1 MKILRVGDL
10 MLVLPVALLLGG
22 GFALIEP
29 GASWGGW
36 IGLTCLFTL
45 GIVAMLA
52 TWRWAG
58 GGKTLAWM
66 TVLAVVLR
74 LAVGVG
80 IYLVLPID
88 GYNVPDDKAG
98 FVFTD
103 AHRRDD
109 QAWELASS
117 GKPIWSA
124 FDRSYYTDQYG
135 GLLAGSAIA
144 YRVFSA
150 DSHRPLLILALAAIA
165 AALGVPFFFRA
176 TQLLWNARLASLSTW
191 LFVLYPEFV
200 LTGGAQ
206 MREPFL
212 LTLLALTLFGFARW
226 NENRR
231 HSALVWMAVGFL
243 GMLLVSPAIAL
254 VALLLF
260 GVWWVMRGERL
271 RVPWPVALGAGL
283 LVIASV
289 AFLVWSLGGRGTT
302 AEGPVGVLSAWA
314 KASVSWVI
322 YQLEQGSGQVQNV
335 FSKLNPAAQFL
346 FVIGYGITQP
356 VLPPAFFEP
365 TTLTWHIIAILRSS
379 GWYLL
384 LPLLLYAPVAAYKLP
399 PGGGRRVWVWLAFF
413 SWAWIVVCAVRA
425 GGDQW
430 DNPRYRLIFFGVE
443 AIVAA
448 FAWLAWREKPDLW
461 LPRIVAAEVWCVL
474 VLGQWYV
481 ARYYLLGI
489 HLPILVVLSLCLCG
503 VLLIVAAGWLWDARL
518 RRRGTAP

>member
-10 MLVLPVALLLGG
+10 TRVLPAALLLGA
-22 GFALIEP
+22 GFTLVQPEAN
-29 GASWGGW
+29 GGGW
-36 IGLTCLFTL
+36 IGFTFLFAL
-45 GIVAMLA
+45 GIVALVA

-58 GGKTLAWM
+58 GGKMLAWM
-66 TVLAVVLR
+66 TMLALVLR
-74 LAVGVG
+74 LAVGVAV
-80 IYLVLPID
+80 YLVLPVD

-117 GKPIWSA
+117 GKPLWYA

-144 YRVFSA
+144 YRVFSP
-150 DSHRPLLILALAAIA
+150 DSHRPLLILALAAMA

-176 TQLLWNARLASLSTW
+176 TRLLWNERLARLSTW
-191 LFVLYPEFV
+191 LFVLYPESV

-212 LTLLALTLFGFARW
+212 LTFLALAFFGFAQW
-226 NENRR
+226 IDHRR
-231 HSALVWMAVGFL
+231 QRALVWMVVGL
-243 GMLLVSPAIAL
+243 VGMLLVSPAIAL

-260 GVWWVMRGERL
+260 GVWWVIRGERVH
-271 RVPWPVALGAGL
+271 VPWPVLLGAGL

-289 AFLVWSLGGRGTT
+289 AFLAWSLGGRGTT
-302 AEGPVGVLSAWA
+302 AEGPGGVLSAWV

-322 YQLEQGSGQVQNV
+322 YQLQQGSGQVQNV
-335 FSKLNPAAQFL
+335 FSKLNPATQFL

-365 TTLTWHIIAILRSS
+365 TTLTWHVIAILRAS

-384 LPLLLYAPVAAYKLP
+384 LPLLLYAPVAAYRLQ
-399 PGGGRRVWVWLAFF
+399 PGGGRRVWTWLALF
-413 SWAWIVVCAVRA
+413 SWAWIVVCAVRG

-443 AIVAA
+443 AIVTA
-448 FAWLAWREKPDLW
+448 FAWLAWREKPDSW
-461 LPRIVAAEVWCVL
+461 LPRIVAAEIWCVL

-481 ARYYLLGI
+481 ARYYLVGI
-489 HLPILVVLSLCLCG
+489 HLPILVVLSLCLFG
-503 VLLIVAAGWLWDARL
+503 VLLIMAVGWLWDARS